1 MERIRIHP
9 ETPQPRL
16 ITQVVELLRRSKGI
30 CIYPT
35 DTVYGVGC
43 GVSNDK
49 MLKEIATILHR
60 DDNRLFSFLCADIA
74 QAGEY
79 AQISTPNFKIM
90 KKYLP
95 GPYTFIL
102 PSANFVKKKI
112 SEKRK
117 TVGIRIPNAPVLIEL
132 IRALGEPI
140 ANMSLN
146 IPGEHR
152 GNPDEFMTNEVL
164 NGVDVMIDAG
174 ELWDA
179 GGSTI
184 IDLTGDEPVLVRQG
198 LGEWHE

>member
-9 ETPQPRL
+9 ESPQPRL

-43 GVSNDK
+43 AVSNNK
-49 MLKEIATILHR
+49 MLKEIAQILHK

-74 QAGEY
+74 QVEEY
-79 AQISTPNFKIM
+79 AQISTPAFKIL

-102 PSANFVKKKI
+102 PSSNFVRKKI

-117 TVGIRIPNAPVLIEL
+117 TVGIRIPDSPIVIEL

-146 IPGEHR
+146 IEGEHR
-152 GNPDEFMTNEVL
+152 GNPEIFMTNEVL
-164 NGVDVMIDAG
+164 NGVDVIIDAG
-174 ELWDA
+174 EIYA
-179 GGSTI
+179 SGGSTI
-184 IDLTGDEPVLVRQG
+184 IDLTEGEPVLVRQG